1 MNTIAQVAE
10 GLKEVLTTTADEVAR
25 QVGFV
30 KRQRKLS
37 GSRFVQGLVFGWLDN
52 PEATLE
58 ELTQQMV
65 KAGVPLSAQALDA
78 RFTPEAAECMRQ
90 VLETAMQRAVCS
102 EAVLVPLLQRFSGV
116 YLHDSTV
123 LSLPAALHEQWP
135 GISTNS
141 GEKRAAMKVQV
152 RLDLTSGSLDPLE
165 LQAGKAQDRASMLN
179 QIPLPPGSL
188 WVTDLGYFSLKRL
201 RFCVENDFYFLS
213 RIQVGTYVLTAD
225 DTAYSLCDFL
235 AQEFSGRS
243 AEDTLDVV
251 IRLGKSECLPCR
263 LIAWRVPEAVVAQRR
278 RQLQETARKQQRPV
292 NPQAWALA
300 TWTCLATNAPAE
312 LLSPTEAE
320 ILRRSRWQV
329 ELLFKLWKSQSHLD
343 HSRSQK
349 PYRVLC
355 EVYAKLLAVLIQH
368 WVLVATCWSFPDR
381 SLTKAAKTVR
391 KFVQELARHVHTI
404 TDLQH
409 ILTEIQ
415 RCLACGCRIEKRRK
429 HPSAFQILLPE
440 A

>member
-10 GLKEVLTTTADEVAR
+10 GLKEVLTTTADAVAR

-52 PEATLE
+52 PEATLA

-65 KAGVPLSAQALDA
+65 KEGVPLSVQALDV

-90 VLETAMQRAVCS
+90 VLETAVQRAVCS

-135 GISTNS
+135 GTSTNS

-152 RLDLTSGSLDPLE
+152 RLNLTTGALDPLE
-165 LQAGKAQDRASMLN
+165 LQAGKAQDRASTLN

-188 WVTDLGYFSLKRL
+188 WVTDLGYFSLRRL

-213 RIQVGTYVLTAD
+213 RIQVGTCVLTAD
-225 DTAYSLCDFL
+225 GGAYTLCDFL
-235 AQEFSGRS
+235 ARFG
-243 AEDTLDVV
+243 AKGTLDVV

-278 RQLQETARKQQRPV
+278 RKLQETARKQQRAV
-292 NPQAWALA
+292 NPEAWALA
-300 TWTCLATNAPAE
+300 AWTCLATNAPAE

-320 ILRRSRWQV
+320 TLRRSRWQV
-329 ELLFKLWKSQSHLD
+329 ELLFKLWKSHSHLD

-391 KFVQELARHVHTI
+391 KYVQELASHVHTVS
-404 TDLQH
+404 DLQH

-415 RCLACGCRIEKRRK
+415 RCLACSCRIEKRRK
-429 HPSAFQILLPE
+429 HPSAFQILMPDP
-440 A
+440 